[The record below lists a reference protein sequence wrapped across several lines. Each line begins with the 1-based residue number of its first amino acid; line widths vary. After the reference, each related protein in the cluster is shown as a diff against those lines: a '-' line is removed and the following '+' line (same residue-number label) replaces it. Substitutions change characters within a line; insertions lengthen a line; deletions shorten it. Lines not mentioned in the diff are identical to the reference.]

1 MKKKRNF
8 YIHIPDTISEPI
20 DDIEEVVDNFLSNFM
35 YLEKL
40 ELDDLTNEENL
51 EKEFNKLSEE
61 FNIIS
66 QVYGKLRQ
74 EYGVLNFHGNELF
87 TRNTLTGLK
96 LGLVM
101 GKLERAKSIWGD
113 QLSLDYNAAKEL
125 IQYFFDRY
133 LKKSEDDD

>member
-1 MKKKRNF
+1 MKKKQTYN
-8 YIHIPDTISEPI
+8 IHLPDKISEQI
-20 DDIEEVVDNFLSNFM
+20 DDIEDVVDNFLSNYK
-35 YLEKL
+35 YLENL

-51 EKEFNKLSEE
+51 DKEFNKLSEE
-61 FNIIS
+61 FNQIS
-66 QVYGKLRQ
+66 QIYGKLRQ

-96 LGLVM
+96 LGLVT
-101 GKLERAKSIWGD
+101 GKLDRAKSIWGE
-113 QLSLDYNAAKEL
+113 QLALDYDAAKEL

>member
-1 MKKKRNF
+1 MKKKQSFN
-8 YIHIPDTISEPI
+8 IHLPDTILEQI
-20 DDIEEVVDNFLSNFM
+20 DDIENVVDNFLSNFL
-35 YLEKL
+35 YLENL

-51 EKEFNKLSEE
+51 EKELSRLSEE
-61 FNIIS
+61 FNMIS
-66 QVYGKLRQ
+66 QIYGKLRQ
-74 EYGVLNFHGNELF
+74 EYGVMNFHGNELF

-101 GKLERAKSIWGD
+101 GKLERAKSIWGE
-113 QLSLDYNAAKEL
+113 QLTLDYDAAKEL

>member
-1 MKKKRNF
+1 MKKKQTFN
-8 YIHIPDTISEPI
+8 IHLPDAISEQI
-20 DDIEEVVDNFLSNFM
+20 NDIKNVVDHFLSNFM
-35 YLEKL
+35 YLENL

-51 EKEFNKLSEE
+51 ETELNRLTDEYNK
-61 FNIIS
+61 IS
-66 QVYGKLRQ
+66 QIYGKLRQ

-113 QLSLDYNAAKEL
+113 QLSLDYDAAKEL

>member
-1 MKKKRNF
+1 MKKKQTFN
-8 YIHIPDTISEPI
+8 IHLPDTISEQI
-20 DDIEEVVDNFLSNFM
+20 DDIENVVDNFLSNFK
-35 YLEKL
+35 YLENL

-51 EKEFNKLSEE
+51 ELDLTRLSEE
-61 FNIIS
+61 FNQIS

-74 EYGVLNFHGNELF
+74 EYGVLNFHGNELY

-96 LGLVM
+96 LGLVT
-101 GKLERAKSIWGD
+101 GKLERAKSIWGT
-113 QLSLDYNAAKEL
+113 QLALDYDAAKEL

>member
-1 MKKKRNF
+1 MKKKQTFN
-8 YIHIPDTISEPI
+8 IHLPDTISEQI
-20 DDIEEVVDNFLSNFM
+20 DDIENIVDHFLSNYK
-35 YLEKL
+35 YLVNL

-51 EKEFNKLSEE
+51 EQELDKFSEE
-61 FNIIS
+61 FNQIS
-66 QVYGKLRQ
+66 QIYGKLRQ

-101 GKLERAKSIWGD
+101 GKLERAKSIWGE
-113 QLSLDYNAAKEL
+113 QLTLDYDAAKEL

>member
-1 MKKKRNF
+1 MKKKQTFN
-8 YIHIPDTISEPI
+8 IHLPDTISEQI
-20 DDIEEVVDNFLSNFM
+20 ADIENIVDHFISNFK
-35 YLEKL
+35 YLVNI

-51 EKEFNKLSEE
+51 EKDLDKFSEE
-61 FNIIS
+61 FNHIS
-66 QVYGKLRQ
+66 QIYGKLRQ

-101 GKLERAKSIWGD
+101 GKLERAKSIWGK
-113 QLSLDYNAAKEL
+113 QLTLDYDAAKEL

-133 LKKSEDDD
+133 LKKSEED

>member
-1 MKKKRNF
+1 MKKKQTFN
-8 YIHIPDTISEPI
+8 IHLPDTVSEQI
-20 DDIEEVVDNFLSNFM
+20 DDLENVVDSFLSNFM
-35 YLEKL
+35 YLGNL

-51 EKEFNKLSEE
+51 DEEFNRLSEE
-61 FNIIS
+61 FSKIS

-74 EYGVLNFHGNELF
+74 EYGVMNFHGNELF

-113 QLSLDYNAAKEL
+113 QLSLDYAAAKEL

>member
-1 MKKKRNF
+1 M
-8 YIHIPDTISEPI
+8 
-20 DDIEEVVDNFLSNFM
+20 DNFLSNFK
-35 YLEKL
+35 YLENL

-51 EKEFNKLSEE
+51 EQDLTRLSEE
-61 FNIIS
+61 FNHIS

-74 EYGVLNFHGNELF
+74 EYGVLNFHGNELY

-96 LGLVM
+96 LGLVT

-113 QLSLDYNAAKEL
+113 QLALDYDAAKEL